1 MKKDEMILLIEEG
14 EGFALEFRSE
24 FSPKIDQDI
33 VAFANSKGGK
43 ILLGV
48 NDDGKIVGES
58 LTGELKAKIF
68 DLGRNCDP
76 KIEVKVSKVENVV
89 VVTIEEGQ
97 DKPYSCSGNYYKR
110 FDGVTQKLNRNE
122 TKTIFNVNNKSYFD
136 ESRNLD
142 AKTDDISLAKV
153 REFYKTAGIKY
164 EVTEENLPNIL
175 KSLNLM
181 KDNSINNAGVLFF
194 AEKMDPFFLH
204 SQTMLLAFKDYEG
217 VTIFDR
223 KEVRGDL
230 ISQFNEADFFLKK
243 HMSLQGII
251 QGTKRRNVYEVPQEA
266 WREAIANAIIHRDY
280 RMSGTSMQVRVFPN
294 RIEIISPGRLP
305 EGITPENVG
314 DISSRRN
321 EIIADMFAR
330 LDVIEKAG
338 TGILRIRKAM
348 REEGLKPPVFETKAD
363 FFKVILYRPHGTQP
377 SEARDAKSQTKKT
390 KKDTA
395 KKTKIKTTQESA
407 ADKILDLIKER
418 PKITKKEIAEALGG
432 ITPDGVKYH
441 LNKLVAGGK
450 IKRIGLTKNAHWEV
464 CS

>member
-1 MKKDEMILLIEEG
+1 
-14 EGFALEFRSE
+14 
-24 FSPKIDQDI
+24 
-33 VAFANSKGGK
+33 
-43 ILLGV
+43 
-48 NDDGKIVGES
+48 
-58 LTGELKAKIF
+58 
-68 DLGRNCDP
+68 
-76 KIEVKVSKVENVV
+76 
-89 VVTIEEGQ
+89 
-97 DKPYSCSGNYYKR
+97 
-110 FDGVTQKLNRNE
+110 
-122 TKTIFNVNNKSYFD
+122 
-136 ESRNLD
+136 
-142 AKTDDISLAKV
+142 
-153 REFYKTAGIKY
+153 
-164 EVTEENLPNIL
+164 
-175 KSLNLM
+175 M

-243 HMSLQGII
+243 HMSLQGVI

-390 KKDTA
+390 K
-395 KKTKIKTTQESA
+395 IKTTQESA

-450 IKRIGLTKNAHWEV
+450 IKRIGHTKNAHWEV

>member
-1 MKKDEMILLIEEG
+1 MSHFQCIKL
-14 EGFALEFRSE
+14 
-24 FSPKIDQDI
+24 
-33 VAFANSKGGK
+33 
-43 ILLGV
+43 
-48 NDDGKIVGES
+48 
-58 LTGELKAKIF
+58 
-68 DLGRNCDP
+68 
-76 KIEVKVSKVENVV
+76 
-89 VVTIEEGQ
+89 
-97 DKPYSCSGNYYKR
+97 YKR

-122 TKTIFNVNNKSYFD
+122 AKTIFNVNNKSYFD

-243 HMSLQGII
+243 HMSLQGVIE
-251 QGTKRRNVYEVPQEA
+251 GTKRRNVYEVPQEA

-294 RIEIISPGRLP
+294 RIEVISPGRLP

-363 FFKVILYRPHGTQP
+363 FFKVILYRPHGTRT
-377 SEARDAKSQTKKT
+377 SEARKAESRTKKA
-390 KKDTA
+390 KKDIA
-395 KKTKIKTTQESA
+395 KKTKIKATQENT
-407 ADKILDLIKER
+407 ADKILDLIEER
-418 PKITKKEIAEALGG
+418 PKITRKEIAEFLGG

-441 LNKLVAGGK
+441 LNRLVAGGK
-450 IKRIGLTKNAHWEV
+450 IRKIGPAKGGYWKICN
-464 CS
+464 